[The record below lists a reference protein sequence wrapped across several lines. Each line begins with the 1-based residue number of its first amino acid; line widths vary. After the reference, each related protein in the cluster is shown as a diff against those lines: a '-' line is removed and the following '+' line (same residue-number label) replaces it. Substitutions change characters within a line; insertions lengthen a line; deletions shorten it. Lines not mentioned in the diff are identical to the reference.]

1 MSLTATK
8 RHYSRG
14 AVVNTLPRRK
24 RLYRTC
30 RPRRASTL
38 EVLLISLVMFCL
50 PLFEAPKNVFSLL
63 FILMWV
69 VQSIRCKSLGVKC
82 VLNWPIWGLAAI
94 LWVSPLFSAYGD
106 TITPLNSAPR
116 WTLLALFVVAAAR
129 LNYSRAQ
136 ILMVW
141 AALMF
146 GGAVAV
152 AESFWVWYFNGK
164 LYPEFGSVGHVNHS
178 SMYTL
183 ISLAAGLGAL
193 YAREKWLQILG
204 LVAIASSLAFLPPSR
219 SLVGGVAITAVLIAA
234 LSIVAVRKWS
244 LWGLILSAILG
255 LAVVAVAL
263 VTPPAEGFRAELV
276 KRVTGDNFFSGRDKI
291 LNSAL
296 AVWDQHPLL
305 GAGWFS
311 FGTAT
316 SEAVVR
322 AALEADGVEYDP
334 NVYWHFPHGHN
345 LWTTMLIER
354 GLIGVALVTILLFL
368 YFRTLLPIALS
379 RDQLDPV
386 DRGAAVGAMLVA
398 VGFAV
403 AGLGNTTMMNEHG
416 HAGMAFIAV
425 AYGYLRGRG
434 IIHLS

>member
-1 MSLTATK
+1 MQLQRNYNPSEERTALHFEVSLIAATLF
-8 RHYSRG
+8 S
-14 AVVNTLPRRK
+14 
-24 RLYRTC
+24 
-30 RPRRASTL
+30 
-38 EVLLISLVMFCL
+38 L
-50 PLFEAPKNVFSLL
+50 PLFEAPKNVFSLVFL
-63 FILMWV
+63 FVWV
-69 VQSIRCKSLGVKC
+69 AQSVRFKSFGANC
-82 VLNWPIWGLAAI
+82 GLNWPILGLAAV
-94 LWVSPLFSAYGD
+94 LWVSPLFSSYGD

-116 WTLLALFVVAAAR
+116 WTLLALFVIAAAR
-129 LNYSRAQ
+129 LNYSRTQ
-136 ILMVW
+136 VLIVW
-141 AALMF
+141 AALMV
-146 GGAVAV
+146 GGVVAV
-152 AESFWVWYFNGK
+152 VESFWVWHLNGMP
-164 LYPEFGSVGHVNHS
+164 YPEFRSVGHVNHS

-183 ISLAAGLGAL
+183 IPLAAGLGAL
-193 YAREKWLQILG
+193 YARERWLQILG
-204 LVAIASSLAFLPPSR
+204 LIAIESSLAFLPPSR

-244 LWGLILSAILG
+244 LRGLILSTLAG
-255 LAVVAVAL
+255 LVVVATVL
-263 VTPPAEGFRAELV
+263 MTPPAEGFRSELV
-276 KRVTGDNFFSGRDKI
+276 GRVTGDNFFSGRDKI

-305 GAGWFS
+305 GTGWFS

-316 SEAVVR
+316 SEEAVR
-322 AALEADGVEYDP
+322 AALDADGIAYDP

-368 YFRTLLPIALS
+368 YFRTFLPIALS
-379 RDQLDPV
+379 REQLDPV
-386 DRGAAVGAMLVA
+386 DRGAAVGALLVA

-434 IIHLS
+434 IIHLSEGPSQP